1 MNIILNENIL
11 FFFDKIYKEE
21 RKEEYNL
28 NEFGLADLKFVF
40 SKKVKLLEDLI
51 SKNKKDVQFNE
62 YKKRIK
68 ECCDNYFKLSLFI
81 SSKFSFEKYSASI
94 LCSLFNSLSLTTLT
108 SSPFNKAVYFAS
120 SKGLVRKN
128 LSPLSLQTL
137 QRLRLCRLCSIYLV
151 VLNPDHG

>member
-1 MNIILNENIL
+1 LQKKQSKILLNLKYLHNIIKKNANSNKKTCDLIQKEPKLKDMNIILNKNIL

-62 YKKRIK
+62 YKKK
-68 ECCDNYFKLSLFI
+68 
-81 SSKFSFEKYSASI
+81 
-94 LCSLFNSLSLTTLT
+94 
-108 SSPFNKAVYFAS
+108 NKRM
-120 SKGLVRKN
+120 L
-128 LSPLSLQTL
+128 
-137 QRLRLCRLCSIYLV
+137 
-151 VLNPDHG
+151 